1 MHGTPANTAKIDMFP
16 WSQIGKISYESRTL
30 RVHFHTPDQDNSEI
44 IKKQVMVFKCN
55 NNRICK
61 QLWKFILDQKS
72 FFNFKRGIDVPK
84 MKSSDRIFTFKSKFR
99 YSGRCE
105 SELIAAEHETSLV
118 SISSNGGKSN
128 CSTLKSNGVSNGSSN
143 GTLIKSALSFKRR
156 TFLSPQRSTFIRVKQ
171 TEKKDSNNNSIE
183 TFKCNENSSQ
193 NTIKINETTSIKSC
207 DMTTNTDLNMSSTQ
221 QNVNPEID
229 LINQLQNLPTAQATS
244 TPTLNVKK
252 NDLGSRKSS
261 TATLIINNNIES
273 NESIKESNDLSK
285 RPVFTL
291 QNHEEDSDEDKFFEP
306 NLNDQTSNDQNES
319 ISRTNSRQNRL
330 KNISCTICTIV
341 IVFFIFFLFLFLI
354 QHWKCKLI
362 NETNNDNDANNII
375 KVNMNSCGYQKTL
388 SRLNDNFNLF
398 TQELI
403 NLFWPNA
410 SVSNDRWIPWPIRS
424 NSNDPNEANYD
435 PLFFWFFRQYE
446 EN

>member
-1 MHGTPANTAKIDMFP
+1 MLQFEVFDILL
-16 WSQIGKISYESRTL
+16 YEL
-30 RVHFHTPDQDNSEI
+30 
-44 IKKQVMVFKCN
+44 
-55 NNRICK
+55 
-61 QLWKFILDQKS
+61 
-72 FFNFKRGIDVPK
+72 
-84 MKSSDRIFTFKSKFR
+84 
-99 YSGRCE
+99 
-105 SELIAAEHETSLV
+105 
-118 SISSNGGKSN
+118 
-128 CSTLKSNGVSNGSSN
+128 
-143 GTLIKSALSFKRR
+143 
-156 TFLSPQRSTFIRVKQ
+156 
-171 TEKKDSNNNSIE
+171 
-183 TFKCNENSSQ
+183 
-193 NTIKINETTSIKSC
+193 
-207 DMTTNTDLNMSSTQ
+207 
-221 QNVNPEID
+221 
-229 LINQLQNLPTAQATS
+229 
-244 TPTLNVKK
+244 
-252 NDLGSRKSS
+252 
-261 TATLIINNNIES
+261 
-273 NESIKESNDLSK
+273 IKESNDLSK

-291 QNHEEDSDEDKFFEP
+291 QNHDEDSDEDMFFEP

-341 IVFFIFFLFLFLI
+341 IVLFIFFLFLFLI